1 VQRLDTIVF
10 EIIKIRTACAGE
22 SAGDLSPCRPA
33 SSPLIGPFTFDKQ
46 DYKLRAKQM
55 AFFKPS
61 ILPEKSLVIKGPT
74 LFFETVW
81 MWSQLK
87 ARSMGIPSLLD
98 RKTSLCISRMV
109 DVTGAI
115 VTSPKESM
123 IESLVSITTGRF
135 LSGG

>member
-1 VQRLDTIVF
+1 
-10 EIIKIRTACAGE
+10 
-22 SAGDLSPCRPA
+22 
-33 SSPLIGPFTFDKQ
+33 
-46 DYKLRAKQM
+46 M